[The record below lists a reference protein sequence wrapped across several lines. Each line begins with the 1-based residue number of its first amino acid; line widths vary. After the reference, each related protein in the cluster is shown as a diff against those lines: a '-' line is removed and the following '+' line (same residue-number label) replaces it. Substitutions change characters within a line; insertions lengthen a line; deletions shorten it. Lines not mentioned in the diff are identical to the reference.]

1 VPSEYRKQELL
12 VLLGNCVIVLALGE
26 KDEEYFTF
34 AREASEQHVAE
45 LDRDYPGWK
54 EELE

>member
-1 VPSEYRKQELL
+1 MPSEYRKQELL

-26 KDEEYFTF
+26 EDSHLAF
-34 AREASEQHVAE
+34 AREASEQHMAE
-45 LDRDYPGWK
+45 LNRDYPGWK